1 MAKKQGSDNVT
12 PVKKIAAL
20 VIAKNEATMLAGCLS
35 CLGWCDEIV
44 VLDNGSTDNTAL
56 IAEQFSARVIHF
68 SHSSFARLREEVI
81 KHTQA
86 EWVLYIDADER
97 VLPML
102 AREIAVHMEMG
113 KEVALQFPRANIF
126 FGKQFLHGGWGD
138 EFVIRVFK
146 RESLKGWKGAI
157 HESPEFTGTL
167 GELKTPLV
175 HLTHRN
181 TVSGLLK
188 TASWT
193 PLEAQAIY
201 KANVKPVTIW
211 TMLRKGFM
219 EFLRRAILQRGYKDG
234 TEGLIEAMIQA
245 WNRMI
250 VYVQVWEL
258 QQKPSL
264 PERYTQIE
272 QEIEAQ
278 WKSK

>member
-113 KEVALQFPRANIF
+113 KEVALQF
-126 FGKQFLHGGWGD
+126 
-138 EFVIRVFK
+138 
-146 RESLKGWKGAI
+146 
-157 HESPEFTGTL
+157 
-167 GELKTPLV
+167 
-175 HLTHRN
+175 
-181 TVSGLLK
+181 
-188 TASWT
+188 
-193 PLEAQAIY
+193 
-201 KANVKPVTIW
+201 
-211 TMLRKGFM
+211 
-219 EFLRRAILQRGYKDG
+219 
-234 TEGLIEAMIQA
+234 
-245 WNRMI
+245 
-250 VYVQVWEL
+250 
-258 QQKPSL
+258 
-264 PERYTQIE
+264 
-272 QEIEAQ
+272 
-278 WKSK
+278 